1 MKSNGKQKLNL
12 AVMIGVAAYLVLP
25 LGLTFFY
32 SIFQQWTGILPTG
45 LTLRYYGELLRDP
58 GFYMPIMR
66 TLFISTGPVLLCS
79 LLTIL
84 AMYVIVVHH
93 PKWQKYMQ
101 IVCTVPYSLQGV
113 ILAISVL
120 ALYCGLPL
128 PFSDRIAMLVCTYC
142 VLILPYIYRGIQNS
156 LNAINARQLI
166 EAAQLLGCSP
176 LAAYLRVV
184 VPNLISGITVSAMLS
199 VSLLFGDFVV
209 VNIIG
214 GSYYQTAQMYL
225 YKMMFRSGQQTSAM
239 IVILFA
245 LTLMISASV
254 LVMQQKKKKS
264 AQLLQEEADGIH
276 TV

>member
-1 MKSNGKQKLNL
+1 MANRGKQKLNL
-12 AVMIGVAAYLVLP
+12 TIMVLLSAYLILP
-25 LGLTFFY
+25 LGLTFLY
-32 SIFQQWTGILPTG
+32 SLFQEWTSMLPTG
-45 LTLRYYGELLRDP
+45 FTLRYYVDLFQDP
-58 GFYMPIMR
+58 GFYLPILR
-66 TLFISTGPVLLCS
+66 TLIISTVPVLLCTAI
-79 LLTIL
+79 TIL

-101 IVCTVPYSLQGV
+101 IFCTIPYSLQGV
-113 ILAISVL
+113 ILAISIL
-120 ALYCGLPL
+120 ALYSGLPL

-142 VLILPYIYRGIQNS
+142 ILILPYIYRGIQNS

-166 EAAQLLGCSP
+166 EAAMLLGYKP

-184 VPNLISGITVSAMLS
+184 VPNLLSGITVSFLLS

-214 GSYYQTAQMYL
+214 GSYYPTAQMYL

-245 LTLMISASV
+245 LTLLISAGV
-254 LVMQQKKKKS
+254 LVLQQRNKKS
-264 AQLLQEEADGIH
+264 VAHKQEVADGFH
-276 TV
+276 TI